1 MARNKHPEET
11 INKIINVSLK
21 LFMEKG
27 YENTSIQDIIDNLGG
42 LTKGAIYHH
51 FKSKEEIFMA
61 VANKIHEETTDFIL
75 NIVKDKTLSGFEKLQ
90 KMFYYSLE
98 SSSQEKMASLSVNLL
113 MNPQFLSI
121 QLQSTIN
128 DIVPLY
134 IQPIIEEAISDG
146 SIKTDYPKEL
156 SEVIMILSNI
166 WLNPMIFKVSP
177 NDMVN
182 KCMFF
187 KQLLEGLG
195 VNLIDE
201 RIINGIKKYSNLYI

>member
-75 NIVKDKTLSGFEKLQ
+75 NIVNDKTLSGFEKLQ

>member
-75 NIVKDKTLSGFEKLQ
+75 NIVNDKTLSGFEKLQ

-134 IQPIIEEAISDG
+134 IQPTIEEAISDG

>member
-11 INKIINVSLK
+11 INKIIDVSLK

-134 IQPIIEEAISDG
+134 IQPTIEEAISDG

-201 RIINGIKKYSNLYI
+201 RIINGIKRYSNLYI